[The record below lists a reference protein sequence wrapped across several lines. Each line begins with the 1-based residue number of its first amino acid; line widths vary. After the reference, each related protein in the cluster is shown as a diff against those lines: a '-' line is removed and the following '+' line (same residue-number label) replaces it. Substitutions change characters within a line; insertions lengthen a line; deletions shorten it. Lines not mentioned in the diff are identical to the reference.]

1 MQAVAF
7 NSAVLDSATPVNAP
21 MGAAV
26 FDLPMSK
33 AEGLP
38 ESLGVRMQYD
48 RDEEVF
54 GEGEASRYVYR
65 VVSGAVRTFRLLS
78 DGRRQIVEFHM
89 PGDVFG
95 LDGHD
100 RHALGAEAVRS
111 TVLQVIRRD
120 AFMQAPEHGVE
131 TALKTLLRKFHR
143 AQAHMLLLGRHTA
156 CERVAAF
163 LLDFRGRVGST
174 CVDLPMSRQDIADYL
189 GLTIET
195 VSRTFTQL
203 QTSGLIDLASC
214 RKVVLRN
221 PAALERICE

>member
-7 NSAVLDSATPVNAP
+7 QPQVLENATPINASV
-21 MGAAV
+21 V
-26 FDLPMSK
+26 FDAP
-33 AEGLP
+33 AAPAQDGV
-38 ESLGVRMQYD
+38 GVRMQYD

-65 VVSGAVRTFRLLS
+65 VLSGAVRTYRLLS

-95 LDGHD
+95 LDGDAH
-100 RHALGAEAVRS
+100 HTLGAEAIRATS
-111 TVLQVIRRD
+111 LQVMRRE
-120 AFMQAPEHGVE
+120 AFLHEGRGAEAAIA
-131 TALKTLLRKFHR
+131 ALMKKFQR

-156 CERVAAF
+156 CERVASF
-163 LLDFRGRVGST
+163 LLDFHHRASAIAI
-174 CVDLPMSRQDIADYL
+174 DLPMSRQDIADYL

-203 QTSGLIDLASC
+203 QSAGLIDLISC
-214 RKVVLRN
+214 RRVVLRN